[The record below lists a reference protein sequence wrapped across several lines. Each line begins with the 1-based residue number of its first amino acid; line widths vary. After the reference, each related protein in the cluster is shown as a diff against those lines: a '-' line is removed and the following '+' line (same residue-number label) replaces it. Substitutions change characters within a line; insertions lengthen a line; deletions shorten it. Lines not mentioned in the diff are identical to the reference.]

1 MINEFMKNIKQLAY
15 LSILIPTLSF
25 SAEPL
30 SHQNLH
36 ASAHMSIHQNC
47 SLAIQNIKSKF
58 IPNNSTAHA
67 ATQITKLK
75 GSHSLSMQIEVDLL
89 EDSGS
94 YFINA
99 SFSPTTTGCNI
110 SYSFI
115 KHTLLSCKKVEQ
127 LPMTNLAGN
136 DYVKLSSEHRVMSIS
151 GKISKYQSKA
161 NPHTYW
167 FLQDLKSHGCNII
180 ETSNN
185 WLPKR

>member
-1 MINEFMKNIKQLAY
+1 MKIIKQLAY
-15 LSILIPTLSF
+15 LTIIIPISSY
-25 SAEPL
+25 SAETLTYHNIRTPSL
-30 SHQNLH
+30 TSPHE
-36 ASAHMSIHQNC
+36 NC
-47 SLAIQNIKSKF
+47 TLAIQSIKSKF
-58 IPNNSTAHA
+58 IPNNSTTH
-67 ATQITKLK
+67 TTIQTTKLK
-75 GSHSLSMQIEVDLL
+75 GSHSLSMQIEVDQL

-115 KHTLLSCKKVEQ
+115 KYTTLSCKKVEK

-136 DYVKLSSEHRVMSIS
+136 DYVKLSLEHKVASIS
-151 GKISKYQSKA
+151 GKTSKYQSKS

-167 FLQDLKSHGCNII
+167 FLQDLKTHGCNII
-180 ETSNN
+180 ETSNS